1 MIKAISLVL
10 LAGFGIGTSTAA
22 YAQMQQGYAN
32 DKPDV
37 TVDRS
42 VLQDLK
48 NYQPPPMFGGD
59 LMPPATNRVNGRP
72 VAPDAPKSVEVTPV
86 TNPTPK
92 AIAAPS
98 APTLTTPNAE
108 DLLNHPTQNF
118 HVLTERNASMTA
130 PTAPPLDNANGP
142 LLPLPDDDTDPVIEH
157 AKAMK
162 AKAAKESAKT
172 TSKKADVQKSE
183 KKEPKKEVKK
193 EAKKK
198 DVAVEKKAEKKSEPV
213 EKQTEKSAPVKTEAT
228 KLIPAN
234 PNAYKPKTPQSMPAI
249 PPIQVEKNILP
260 PMSNS
265 PLPTLPPT
273 TDTTIPIT
281 KPTPGLRMMDA
292 ALERQMESDD
302 NKIKEQ
308 LAETNIKTVK
318 PGTEKI
324 EAPSKASGGKTLV
337 FTGNETNLSDK
348 MMGQIKNL
356 ILPELLKDT
365 KSRIQIISFATAPD
379 KTENSARRIS
389 LSRALAVR
397 DALKDLKIDTAR
409 IDVRALPSVGN
420 SVPPDKVDIVLLK

>member
-10 LAGFGIGTSTAA
+10 LAGFGIGTSSAA
-22 YAQMQQGYAN
+22 YAQMQQGYAD
-32 DKPDV
+32 DKPEV

-59 LMPPATNRVNGRP
+59 LMPPTTNRVNGKP

-98 APTLTTPNAE
+98 APTLTTPDAE

-130 PTAPPLDNANGP
+130 PSEPPADNASGP

-162 AKAAKESAKT
+162 AKTAKESAKT

-183 KKEPKKEVKK
+183 KKET
-193 EAKKK
+193 KKK
-198 DVAVEKKAEKKSEPV
+198 DVTVEKKAEKKSEPA
-213 EKQTEKSAPVKTEAT
+213 EKKTEKPATVKTEST

-265 PLPTLPPT
+265 PLPSLPPT
-273 TDTTIPIT
+273 TDTNVPIT

-302 NKIKEQ
+302 AKIKEQ
-308 LAETNIKTVK
+308 LAATNIKTVK

-324 EAPSKASGGKTLV
+324 EAPSTKSSGGKTLV

-348 MMGQIKNL
+348 MKGQIKNQ

-420 SVPPDKVDIVLLK
+420 SIPPDKVDIVLLK